1 MGAETMKSDTAVFTK
16 QCTWI
21 VGSIACP
28 KQVILHF
35 RAKLKG
41 FTEAEIGVTE
51 GFSPSHFTQ
60 ITPRHELTCC
70 CAAYRCDLMSAQ
82 KAATAF
88 DLD

>member
-1 MGAETMKSDTAVFTK
+1 MKIVSAFFTK
-16 QCTWI
+16 QCS
-21 VGSIACP
+21 GIAEELNCP

-51 GFSPSHFTQ
+51 GFSPSHFIQ

>member
-1 MGAETMKSDTAVFTK
+1 MKSDTAVFTK

-21 VGSIACP
+21 VGSPARS

-41 FTEAEIGVTE
+41 LRLTEAEIGVTDV
-51 GFSPSHFTQ
+51 FSPSHFTQ
-60 ITPRHELTCC
+60 ITPRCELTCC
-70 CAAYRCDLMSAQ
+70 CAAYRCDLMPAQ

-88 DLD
+88 VSD